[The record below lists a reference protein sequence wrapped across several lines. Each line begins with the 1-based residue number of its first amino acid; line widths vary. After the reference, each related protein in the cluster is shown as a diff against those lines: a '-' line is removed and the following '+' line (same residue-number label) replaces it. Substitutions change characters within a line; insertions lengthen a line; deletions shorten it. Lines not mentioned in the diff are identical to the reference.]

1 MYIVFSRVIVKKLYL
16 FFDYVAKIH
25 ILLIIHIAQA
35 LQFCYIKISIF
46 IFVLS
51 TICINFA
58 YCICLAAIK

>member
-35 LQFCYIKISIF
+35 LQFSVF
-46 IFVLS
+46 LS
-51 TICINFA
+51 VFPPFA
-58 YCICLAAIK
+58 LTLHIASALPP

>member
-35 LQFCYIKISIF
+35 LQLCFQP
-46 IFVLS
+46 
-51 TICINFA
+51 FA
-58 YCICLAAIK
+58 LTLHIASALPP

>member
-25 ILLIIHIAQA
+25 ILFIIYIAQA

-46 IFVLS
+46 IFCAFNHLH
-51 TICINFA
+51 
-58 YCICLAAIK
+58 